1 MTRFTP
7 DPDLAGILPAYLDLR
22 RREGARLLAAAALGD
37 LETARLVGHRMKGTG
52 SSYGLPEITRLGQDI
67 EAAALAGET
76 ARVLALAQEAAAF
89 VDGLEVVWEAST
101 REDAP

>member
-1 MTRFTP
+1 MTRLAP

-22 RREGARLLAAAALGD
+22 RREGARLLTAAAQGD
-37 LETARLVGHRMKGTG
+37 LETARLLGHRMKGTG
-52 SSYGLPEITRLGQDI
+52 SSYGLPEITRLGRDI
-67 EAAALAGET
+67 EDAALAGET

-89 VDGLEVVWEAST
+89 VDGLEVVWEASP

>member
-1 MTRFTP
+1 
-7 DPDLAGILPAYLDLR
+7 
-22 RREGARLLAAAALGD
+22 
-37 LETARLVGHRMKGTG
+37 MKGTG